1 VPSGEQLT
9 LCPCS
14 HAERNAIAS
23 AAQLGVSTASTTLYI
38 NNVVPCFDC
47 ACSIVAAG
55 IKTVVVEEDVAYPQ
69 PGFTGRD
76 ILMGCDVG
84 VLEFKLEWVEERK

>member
-23 AAQLGVSTASTTLYI
+23 AAQLGVLTARTTLYI

-76 ILMGCDVG
+76 ILMGCGVG
-84 VLEFKLEWVEERK
+84 ILEFKLERLEEGK